1 MTDHD
6 FRTHL
11 QNDLDGEY
19 TALLAL
25 ARAYSGDELGAATRA
40 DGWTAHDILAHIA
53 DATYGLALLTLG
65 EAQPTLPTDPQTGYL
80 SPHEYNE
87 QRRQKNATLSAE
99 KVMSRLES
107 AFATAGRAIADTPD
121 LAANG
126 PYGPPTTRRDWLQ
139 RIVDHA
145 RSHREELTE
154 LLVS

>member
-1 MTDHD
+1 MNDED
-6 FRTHL
+6 LRAALLPALEVEART
-11 QNDLDGEY
+11 
-19 TALLAL
+19 LLAL
-25 ARAYSGDELGAATRA
+25 VQAHDGAVLRAATRE

-87 QRRQKNATLSAE
+87 QRRQKNADISHE
-99 KVMSRLES
+99 KLLSRLES
-107 AFATAGRAIADTPD
+107 AFATARRAIVDTAD
-121 LAANG
+121 LAADG

-145 RSHREELTE
+145 QGHREELSA
-154 LLVS
+154 LLAD